1 MPITRLLQDTAFG
14 PDEIAVLVAA
24 YEDALRALS
33 LVNRTDPATEIV
45 AKKIIELAKQG
56 EHDPVRLRERV
67 IEAVSSRPPSV
78 APAST
83 VMT

>member
-1 MPITRLLQDTAFG
+1 MPITPLLQDTAFG

-24 YEDALRALS
+24 FEDALRALS
-33 LVNRTDPATEIV
+33 LVNRADLATEIV
-45 AKKIIELAKQG
+45 ATKIIELAKQG
-56 EHDPVRLRERV
+56 ESDPVRLRERV
-67 IEAVSSRPPSV
+67 VEAVSSRPPSV

>member
-1 MPITRLLQDTAFG
+1 MPITRLLHNTAFG

-24 YEDALRALS
+24 FEDTLRALS
-33 LVNRTDPATEIV
+33 LVNRADPATEIV

-56 EHDPVRLRERV
+56 ERDPIRLRERV
-67 IEAVSSRPPSV
+67 IEGVSSQPPS
-78 APAST
+78 ATPESK